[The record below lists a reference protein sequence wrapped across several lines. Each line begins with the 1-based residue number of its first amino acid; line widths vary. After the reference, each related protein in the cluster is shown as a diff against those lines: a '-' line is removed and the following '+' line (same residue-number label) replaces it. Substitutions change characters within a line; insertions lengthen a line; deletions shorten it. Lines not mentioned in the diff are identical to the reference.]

1 MEYEIEKKN
10 FDIKIIL
17 RLSKYIKPFI
27 LQFILAFILLLS
39 LTGLQLIKPL
49 IIGNAIDNFI
59 NGYKKNYVVFDIPIK
74 DSLFLNG
81 KYIKY
86 VKNYNFYNN
95 FAKLVYLENSY
106 FIFINLK
113 EKDLDFLNSYDF
125 SKLKIKNS
133 INVNGF
139 NGIKL
144 TKEQL
149 RILRKNDIQ
158 GIIFLS
164 FIFIFVIIL
173 SFLSHLFQNF
183 ILELT
188 SQKILFNIRNE
199 IFEKIINLPM
209 KFYDNTQVGKLVTRV
224 TNDTETLNEM
234 FTTVIIEIL
243 RNVVLIIAI
252 VIIMFR
258 LNLTLSLLSLSVL
271 PFVVITT
278 IIFRKVARNN
288 YRSLRKAIADINTFL
303 SEHLFAMKIIQL
315 YNLINIKFNKF
326 LKLSENLKKIYYRE
340 INIFAIFRPLM
351 FLFSILSTCIVLYIG
366 GVKVLNLSISFG
378 LFFVFIYYI
387 DRLYEPIQDLS
398 EQFNVLQSAMASS
411 EKIFEILDE
420 KSEII
425 EIDNPVVITGFN
437 NSIVFKNVY
446 FAYKD
451 DEWVLKNINFEV
463 KKGEKIAFV
472 GATGSGKTTIINLLL
487 RFYDI
492 QKGDIF
498 IDGINIKDI
507 KIESLRNLFGIV
519 LQDVFIFNQT
529 VKENILLNN
538 SLPYEKLVEKCR
550 YVHADIFIEKL
561 EKKYDTILS
570 ENGKNLSFG
579 ERQLLSFARAIVK
592 EPEILVLDEATSNI
606 DTETEKYIQ
615 DALIK
620 MIENKTS
627 IVIAHRLSTIKHCDK
642 IIVLSKGEIK
652 EIGTHEELMKK
663 KGIYYNLY
671 KLNFMPEGKN

>member
-39 LTGLQLIKPL
+39 LTGLQIIKPL

-420 KSEII
+420 KNEII
-425 EIDNPVVITGFN
+425 EIDNPVVITSFN

>member
-420 KSEII
+420 KNEII
-425 EIDNPVVITGFN
+425 EIDNPVVITSFN